1 MKSNSNMFS
10 RLWRI
15 IFGVSFI
22 FLFISATSAFGFF
35 GGKITSF
42 SADWVMTLPDSD
54 SVSTSKL
61 YVTPEAYRMDGMP
74 MGAGQ
79 QGMPKDMTIL
89 AFKDQNRQYMYNH
102 DKKLVYESEIDEQE
116 TMDLMKSYQ
125 NVDSEEILGKE
136 TVSGY
141 TCTKKKVTTTTT
153 MMGMRFKHTSII
165 WQSDKFEMPLR
176 VQGEEGNISELRN
189 ISTRKPS
196 ADLFKPLSGYT
207 KVDNMMAVMG
217 IDFGREE
224 RQRDRKTA
232 QESETEEEAGVSDM
246 IKDAGKGFWDLIGR

>member
-1 MKSNSNMFS
+1 MFS

-42 SADWVMTLPDSD
+42 SADWVMILPDSD
-54 SVSTSKL
+54 SVNTSKL
-61 YVTPEAYRMDGMP
+61 YVTPEAYRMDGML

-89 AFKDQNRQYMYNH
+89 AFKDKNRQYMYNH

-116 TMDLMKSYQ
+116 MMDLMKSYQ
-125 NVDSEEILGKE
+125 NVDSEKILGKE

-153 MMGMRFKHTSII
+153 MMGMKFKQSSII
-165 WQSDKFEMPLR
+165 WQSDKFEMPLKI
-176 VQGEEGNISELRN
+176 QGEKGNVSELRN
-189 ISTRKPS
+189 ISTKKPS
-196 ADLFKPLSGYT
+196 ANLFRPLSGYT

-217 IDFGREE
+217 MNFGGEK
-224 RQRDRKTA
+224 RQRNPKTA
-232 QESETEEEAGVSDM
+232 QETEAEKETGVADM
-246 IKDAGKGFWDLIGR
+246 IKDAGKGFWNLIGR